1 MTDTTAPTHAETPED
16 IPRLF
21 VAAWMAR
28 DAQALAALFV
38 EDADFVNVV
47 GLWWHNRA
55 DIQRAHHYGLT
66 TFFKDSQISARGVKV
81 RRVSDTVA
89 IVHTRWRLTGQI
101 DPQGAP
107 LDSRTAVMV
116 FVAEKRAEGWKV
128 LAAHNTD
135 VIPGAETNGA
145 REDTLTGLDY
155 RG

>member
-1 MTDTTAPTHAETPED
+1 MT
-16 IPRLF
+16 
-21 VAAWMAR
+21 R
-28 DAQALAALFV
+28 DAQALASLFV

-55 DIQRAHHYGLT
+55 DIERAHHYGLT
-66 TFFKDSQISARGVKV
+66 TFFKNSEISARRVKV

-101 DPQGAP
+101 DQQDQP
-107 LDSRTAVMV
+107 LDTRYAVMV
-116 FVAEKRAEGWKV
+116 FVAEQRGEGWKV

-145 REDTLTGLDY
+145 RGGTLTGLDY